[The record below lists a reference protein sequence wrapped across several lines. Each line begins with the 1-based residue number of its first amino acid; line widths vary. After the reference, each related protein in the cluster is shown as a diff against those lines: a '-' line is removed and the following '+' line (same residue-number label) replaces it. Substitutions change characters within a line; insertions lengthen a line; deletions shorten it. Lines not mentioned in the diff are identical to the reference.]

1 VRAKLP
7 LLLQWDEPAQVTSH
21 LRRCTHS
28 ALSSDHTSR
37 LFFFTLILCTYF
49 TADTWTLRRD
59 GPVRSLPDRAEHP
72 LRHAPPFTG
81 HRRVGPGAP
90 WKVRV
95 CNVRQHES
103 SALATRIR
111 ARVQLLLLAP
121 IVVVG
126 AWRYGSTQAVLGM
139 AALTTA
145 LLCMRLQHIG

>member
-1 VRAKLP
+1 MRAKLP
-7 LLLQWDEPAQVTSH
+7 LLLQWDEPAQVSSH
-21 LRRCTHS
+21 LRRCTH
-28 ALSSDHTSR
+28 LRPH
-37 LFFFTLILCTYF
+37 LTLILCTYF

-72 LRHAPPFTG
+72 LRHAPSFTG
-81 HRRVGPGAP
+81 HRRVRPGAP
-90 WKVRV
+90 GKVLRE
-95 CNVRQHES
+95 CKVRQHE